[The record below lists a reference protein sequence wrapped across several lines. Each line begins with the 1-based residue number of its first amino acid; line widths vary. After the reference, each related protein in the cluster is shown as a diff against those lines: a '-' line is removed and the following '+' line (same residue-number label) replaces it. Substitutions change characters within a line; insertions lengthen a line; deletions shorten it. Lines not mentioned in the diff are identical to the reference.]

1 MKNRSL
7 AMDYLER
14 ARVRIRAIEVLAEAQ
29 SHADVVRESQE
40 VIELALKALIRASN
54 IEVPRIHDVS
64 PVLVENLKRLPEDV
78 RPHVD
83 YLCSVSRKLRRDRE
97 LAFYGSEDL
106 VPSEFYR
113 AEDGE
118 EALESARRVVE
129 IVSSSINP
137 S

>member
-64 PVLVENLKRLPEDV
+64 PVLVENIKRLPEGV

-83 YLCSVSRKLRRDRE
+83 YLCRVSRKLRRDRE

-113 AEDGE
+113 AEDSA

-129 IVSSSINP
+129 IVSSIIIP
-137 S
+137 A